1 MELVGTRGDVAFA
14 VEKFQISERRACE
27 LNAVDRSSYRYEPRL
42 DRNRELRLKLV
53 ELARQK
59 PRYGYRR
66 LGVLLERN
74 GEVVNHKRLWRIYQ
88 EAGLGVRRR
97 ERKRLE
103 RGKVGMPLLLRP
115 NQEWSIDFI
124 SDALA
129 NGRAIRALT
138 VIDGFTKESPVIEVD
153 SSLSAPRITRVL
165 DEIIEQRGRP
175 DGLRL
180 DNGPEFTSRCFIAW
194 AEQRGIALVF
204 IQPGKPVQNSFIES
218 FNGRFRDECLNANWF
233 ENLADA
239 RCKIEAWRQEY
250 NQHRPHSALAY
261 RTPEEFAR
269 VWSPSPSLI
278 VIEQSGTPVKDSLSA
293 RKNRA
298 SLTGAP
304 DCSTPTEMRAKG
316 TTAGGYDL
324 R

>member
-1 MELVGTRGDVAFA
+1 M
-14 VEKFQISERRACE
+14 
-27 LNAVDRSSYRYEPRL
+27 P
-42 DRNRELRLKLV
+42 
-53 ELARQK
+53 
-59 PRYGYRR
+59 
-66 LGVLLERN
+66 VLS
-74 GEVVNHKRLWRIYQ
+74 
-88 EAGLGVRRR
+88 
-97 ERKRLE
+97 
-103 RGKVGMPLLLRP
+103 RP

-124 SDALA
+124 SDAIA

-153 SSLSAPRITRVL
+153 ASLSAPRITRVL
-165 DEIIEQRGRP
+165 DEVIEQRGRP
-175 DGLRL
+175 DGMRL
-180 DNGPEFTSRCFIAW
+180 DNGPEFTSRCFLAW
-194 AEQRGIALVF
+194 AEQRGIQLVF

-239 RCKIEAWRQEY
+239 RRKVEAWRQEY

-269 VWSPSPSLI
+269 AWSPSPSAI
-278 VIEQSGTPVKDSLSA
+278 VIEQSETPVKDSLTA
-293 RKNRA
+293 RKHRA

-316 TTAGGYDL
+316 TTEGVMI
-324 R
+324 